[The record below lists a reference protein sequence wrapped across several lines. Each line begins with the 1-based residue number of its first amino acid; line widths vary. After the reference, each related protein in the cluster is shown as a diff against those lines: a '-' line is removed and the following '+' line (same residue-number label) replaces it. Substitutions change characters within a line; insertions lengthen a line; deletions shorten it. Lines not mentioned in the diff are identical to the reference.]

1 MDIEMNGFNQMAA
14 SVDIDVCADWMCFDI
29 KFLFTSVEMSLEACA
44 HNPVKSQFVF
54 NINVINSM
62 LSLSYGVMNQQQ
74 KKQRDWENIG
84 TVP

>member
-1 MDIEMNGFNQMAA
+1 
-14 SVDIDVCADWMCFDI
+14 
-29 KFLFTSVEMSLEACA
+29 MSLEACA

-74 KKQRDWENIG
+74 KKTKRLGEYWHSSVKDLRL
-84 TVP
+84 